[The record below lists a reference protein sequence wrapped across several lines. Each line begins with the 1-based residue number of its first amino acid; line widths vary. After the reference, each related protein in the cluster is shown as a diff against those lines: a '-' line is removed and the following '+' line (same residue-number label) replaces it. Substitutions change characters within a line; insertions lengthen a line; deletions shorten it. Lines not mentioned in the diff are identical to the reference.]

1 MESFRYPGSRLRSFS
16 DPLVW
21 SNLLFVW
28 NSVLWFRA
36 GFYLLSGLLLM
47 SALASFGYHRF
58 REGERVTSFVD
69 RILAVMTLLV
79 SVYTAFP
86 RMFWFGRGSCVAL
99 LALSLYVKSDTR
111 LSYTERHFAWHIL
124 VCMGQ
129 ALLAT
134 SVRSALL

>member
-1 MESFRYPGSRLRSFS
+1 MEGFRDPGSKLRSLS

-28 NSVLWFRA
+28 NAVLWFSA

-58 REGERVTSFVD
+58 KEEERVTLLAD
-69 RILAVMTLLV
+69 QLLAVVTLLV
-79 SVYTAFP
+79 SVGTAFP